1 MNTFC
6 RFERVAAR
14 AFCSTVIAGALLAV
28 APGIAAAA
36 GLFDNPTQADLRAA
50 GPGKAE
56 GAKRER
62 LVRLNLAELARIV
75 PVGADRAAN
84 RAERA
89 KKLSGTVAIEL
100 FPGFTV
106 QAQRTDI
113 ETPDEGGYVWLG
125 KGSNED
131 TSVTLVILDKQ
142 VLAHV
147 VIGGKTYAVTPVSGA
162 VHRVTEVDGSKILP
176 DVEMI
181 VDPKFRPKAAAEPT
195 TEAEPKAV
203 TTSITMLIVRTANVE
218 AVLGATQMSQLETQ
232 AVSLMNQA
240 LTKSKTTA
248 KIVRVGG
255 VTKVVYPDNTA
266 AGNSISKSLCDVSGF
281 TNRPEFGCTANN
293 QAGKFKAV
301 RNKRNTVK
309 ADVVVLMRLRQTGF
323 QGFCGLA
330 WLNENVTQA
339 DHPFGFAVA
348 VAEDTFCISMHTVS
362 HEVGHNMGL
371 RHDRETTKEIDGNPT
386 VFPNSQHN
394 FGFISD
400 PGTFYD
406 IMAYQASCGNE
417 GDPFDCNQLSSFSN
431 PTVLEDGRPT
441 GIAKGRPKA
450 ADAARTIR
458 EGKTAISQFR

>member
-14 AFCSTVIAGALLAV
+14 ACCSTVIAGALLAV

-36 GLFDNPTQADLRAA
+36 GLFDNPTQADLRVA

-218 AVLGATQMSQLETQ
+218 AVLGATQMS
-232 AVSLMNQA
+232 
-240 LTKSKTTA
+240 
-248 KIVRVGG
+248 
-255 VTKVVYPDNTA
+255 
-266 AGNSISKSLCDVSGF
+266 
-281 TNRPEFGCTANN
+281 
-293 QAGKFKAV
+293 
-301 RNKRNTVK
+301 
-309 ADVVVLMRLRQTGF
+309 
-323 QGFCGLA
+323 
-330 WLNENVTQA
+330 
-339 DHPFGFAVA
+339 
-348 VAEDTFCISMHTVS
+348 
-362 HEVGHNMGL
+362 
-371 RHDRETTKEIDGNPT
+371 
-386 VFPNSQHN
+386 
-394 FGFISD
+394 
-400 PGTFYD
+400 
-406 IMAYQASCGNE
+406 
-417 GDPFDCNQLSSFSN
+417 
-431 PTVLEDGRPT
+431 
-441 GIAKGRPKA
+441 
-450 ADAARTIR
+450 
-458 EGKTAISQFR
+458 